1 MQLGIN
7 GTSYYFS
14 LANPDINQFQRE
26 MYINQTRD
34 FCYSGFDARTM
45 LEVLSGVRYYVV
57 PSGNSGLR
65 PYGYNVC
72 FNRGTLGAR
81 GQYEVKCDAYEND
94 SVLPLGFASD
104 AVIPRSTYEALE
116 VTEKQ
121 QALLQGIVVEDDKIP
136 SALADTKTET
146 EFTDE
151 DISYMIT
158 DMHNVELTDQ
168 GFTATE
174 KKASVTLSFEG
185 IPESETYFILKGLQ
199 FSEEGKTLTQSKSRL
214 HIDVTCGKI
223 TKMITFLTRK
233 NNFYSG
239 VDDYLINA
247 GYRDEKADEITLTF
261 HEKGTYRF
269 DEMQIVCQPVKQ
281 IAGWTKSLKQDILKD
296 VVMDTNHI
304 SGTLTADQEKLLCM
318 TIPYSSGWR
327 AYIDGVETEI
337 LKADTMY
344 MAVDVPEGTHQIE
357 FYYCTPYLK
366 KGAGLSGLGI
376 LSVIGIVIFRY
387 RNGRKKQKEME

>member
-1 MQLGIN
+1 MKMI
-7 GTSYYFS
+7 
-14 LANPDINQFQRE
+14 
-26 MYINQTRD
+26 
-34 FCYSGFDARTM
+34 
-45 LEVLSGVRYYVV
+45 RYC
-57 PSGNSGLR
+57 R
-65 PYGYNVC
+65 
-72 FNRGTLGAR
+72 F
-81 GQYEVKCDAYEND
+81 
-94 SVLPLGFASD
+94 GFASD
-104 AVIPRSTYEALE
+104 AVIPRSTYEELD
-116 VTEKQ
+116 VTKKQ
-121 QALLQGIVVEDDKIP
+121 QALLQGIVVEDEKIP
-136 SALADTKTET
+136 SVLADTKTET

-269 DEMQIVCQPVKQ
+269 DEMQIVCQPVK
-281 IAGWTKSLKQDILKD
+281 TDCRLDEKSETGYFKRCCHGYKS
-296 VVMDTNHI
+296 HI
-304 SGTLTADQEKLLCM
+304 RYPYGRSGKTALYDN
-318 TIPYSSGWR
+318 
-327 AYIDGVETEI
+327 
-337 LKADTMY
+337 
-344 MAVDVPEGTHQIE
+344 
-357 FYYCTPYLK
+357 
-366 KGAGLSGLGI
+366 
-376 LSVIGIVIFRY
+376 SV
-387 RNGRKKQKEME
+387 Q

>member
-1 MQLGIN
+1 M
-7 GTSYYFS
+7 
-14 LANPDINQFQRE
+14 
-26 MYINQTRD
+26 
-34 FCYSGFDARTM
+34 
-45 LEVLSGVRYYVV
+45 LSGVRYYVV

-72 FNRGTLGAR
+72 FNRGTLGAG

-136 SALADTKTET
+136 SALADTKTEM

-247 GYRDEKADEITLTF
+247 GYRDEKADEIILTF

>member
-1 MQLGIN
+1 MK
-7 GTSYYFS
+7 YF
-14 LANPDINQFQRE
+14 
-26 MYINQTRD
+26 
-34 FCYSGFDARTM
+34 
-45 LEVLSGVRYYVV
+45 VV
-57 PSGNSGLR
+57 KKGEEAYL
-65 PYGYNVC
+65 PYGYSRLC
-72 FNRGTLGAR
+72 
-81 GQYEVKCDAYEND
+81 GQAEKKSKTYLAYANEDA
-94 SVLPLGFASD
+94 LPLGY
-104 AVIPRSTYEALE
+104 TYDSWISEKDYSE
-116 VTEKQ
+116 MSVTEKQ

-247 GYRDEKADEITLTF
+247 GYRDEKA
-261 HEKGTYRF
+261 
-269 DEMQIVCQPVKQ
+269 
-281 IAGWTKSLKQDILKD
+281 
-296 VVMDTNHI
+296 
-304 SGTLTADQEKLLCM
+304 
-318 TIPYSSGWR
+318 
-327 AYIDGVETEI
+327 
-337 LKADTMY
+337 
-344 MAVDVPEGTHQIE
+344 
-357 FYYCTPYLK
+357 
-366 KGAGLSGLGI
+366 
-376 LSVIGIVIFRY
+376 
-387 RNGRKKQKEME
+387 